1 MSENNLKIQP
11 VTELKLMS
19 LRLDSILEWAVY
31 GPRQGSAYS
40 QKSCIRVRIGSCK
53 DELYTGECGDSFLVS
68 VLFFSEKIMLYF
80 TIQLS
85 NHLKDLTP
93 SLAWE
98 LVFATKTTYQQKR
111 KSHHSHPSS
120 AKVSAIW
127 VSTFCTLG
135 NLEFPSVGRKIC
147 Q

>member
-1 MSENNLKIQP
+1 MLIFQLLDLERRLIWQKICFMKKCYFSLNQPPIWWAVCWKNLKCYLI
-11 VTELKLMS
+11 
-19 LRLDSILEWAVY
+19 
-31 GPRQGSAYS
+31 
-40 QKSCIRVRIGSCK
+40 
-53 DELYTGECGDSFLVS
+53 
-68 VLFFSEKIMLYF
+68 
-80 TIQLS
+80 S

-147 Q
+147 QLKHHDAGKKLEIAHKKNINEFIR

>member
-1 MSENNLKIQP
+1 M
-11 VTELKLMS
+11 
-19 LRLDSILEWAVY
+19 
-31 GPRQGSAYS
+31 
-40 QKSCIRVRIGSCK
+40 
-53 DELYTGECGDSFLVS
+53 SFLFTVKKFNHCFGAFG
-68 VLFFSEKIMLYF
+68 LTHFSPACSSSFNLWMVCTYSLPYTAHLEKIMLCF
-80 TIQLS
+80 TIHIQLS

-147 Q
+147 QLKHHDAGKKLEIAHKKTINEFIR